1 MSLDLGDLST
11 LASALGLLDGGG
23 NLAPDWF
30 SRPGHYLTQV
40 LREAHQRE
48 SLVTFAGDLLGG
60 GQPVADDQGRQW
72 LPVARADG
80 SVFTVYAV
88 IGPDGPVIGAG
99 AGVRVDLTSAGGV
112 RCQAEVH
119 VPLFGQPTAGGAA
132 TVLIG
137 SAAGAVD
144 VRLEL
149 TLPSGTQSAGVAL
162 GGARLTASVP
172 TDGTGPVFGLVLTGL
187 QLPGA
192 AAPADLAVTVGDLAS
207 LEHSL
212 IHLVM
217 GLVQAEVAGLPATD
231 PLRGLATMLGLV
243 PGDVPAF
250 PADDLLAHGPGALA
264 GWLAAALGAPAARAA
279 WLAGVAALAG
289 GTVSGAGAAAQVDV
303 TLGPAVLV
311 VGIDAVAGTSGRPRI
326 TPTLALSVTGAPGVT
341 LALEV
346 DPVSIDLGTG
356 ATVAVPALRLTGQ
369 LRGSG
374 GPLLPAV
381 TGPAGLS
388 VEIGGLDVGF
398 ALDPARRPALVLQA
412 QNATVGVSQFAV
424 LDLSSPDALAAA
436 AQDVVAGAA
445 ASLLRNLGPAAVAA
459 GVLLGLADPPG
470 GPVLPKVAPAELLS
484 DPIGALRTYWDAALS
499 AGQAEAQAL
508 LGVLRDAI
516 ADGAQAA
523 VPVSGTGTADDP
535 WLLPLT
541 AGAGLAV
548 SYQDGVLAAGLMGT
562 AGTGDL
568 GGTGIAAAL
577 TAQVRM
583 AELGLTGTHA
593 GRGAFL
599 PGASGELRFT
609 KAGGGALTLGEPPVA
624 LTATAAGIG
633 LSWSTGAGLTAPS
646 GTPAKAGLQI
656 MPVAQGMA
664 LLTPA
669 GQFGLPELGPGVAAA
684 VEASMWAALEQLV
697 AAGAAA
703 LAGAAGATWPLTV
716 VNALGWGPSRP
727 GSGGPAGPYLS
738 LADLAADPAAALRA
752 EAAAL
757 ADITGGA
764 GGLLTLLD
772 VLAELAGAPVARL
785 GSGQA
790 LDPWRLPLLG
800 DAADAVAGAM
810 PAVFATVEPAGPEG
824 PATLLRQGVASWQP
838 GDPDLTPD
846 MLMSALATEAGLDP
860 DLADLIAGRGDVLSG
875 LGDLTQRWLGT
886 DGLVTLP
893 GTGLPDGVTGHQV
906 PDLAH
911 PTPLGALDL
920 ATVDGLAGAAA
931 AATVVHVAV
940 VTPGL
945 PVVLAAPGGDG
956 GPAADHALDLTA
968 AGRDPASFGPPS
980 VTDPTGL
987 WTIALGP
994 RAVCRLDS
1002 GDPDGVGGQTARLAA
1017 VLPGLVAAAGGP
1029 VLVVA
1034 HGAAGHPAVRAATG
1048 VAGVAAVV
1056 TVATPW
1062 SPVTADTL
1070 DRLPGAESLRLLAG
1084 LVPAP
1089 DPDEPDDPDLALARA
1104 LTGLWLGLDPLG
1116 DPLAELRPPAGP
1128 TVPAAGTP
1136 VHALVGALSADTLGR
1151 AITAAV
1157 AAGLSVRA
1165 SARAQAATA
1174 ATGARA
1180 GLRLPLLP
1188 PVSRAGL
1195 TCAVHVDLELGGFDL
1210 SAGASAGGGPAATGP
1225 AIVIS
1230 LALGSA
1236 SGWLVGGPDPGRTP
1250 GTARPL
1256 ALRRLTAR
1264 IRLPLSGITGTAAAG
1279 ASSLI
1284 VLHDATA
1291 FGVTVPRWNVAS
1303 GPGAPPGATTALPE
1317 VRALLAE
1324 VATRIDQAAAGTG
1337 ATPGDPVLA
1346 GLRDALSAIGLLS
1359 AGGATGTAAA
1369 AGTALGIDPVT
1380 LDRLVL
1386 DPGGVASAVR
1396 ADAVR
1401 RPALAA
1407 ALRALAGDTRTA
1419 TAAGETVALSFASG
1433 PATVTATFD
1442 LGGGGAQVTASG
1454 PGGAGWGLSAG
1465 IGRSP
1470 AGAVAVSGQLRLGP
1484 DLADPG
1490 TRGGPPQG
1498 AALLL
1503 GVGTGTG
1510 AGPFAVR
1517 VRTAAPSGISDLT
1530 LWPAPD
1536 PAAIAAALES
1546 IVPVALL
1553 TAALAALRVRLT
1565 AATGGSAATGE
1576 LIDAVADALGL
1587 LGPAPSLPPGSGPGD
1602 PAPARPLRL
1611 PAGLLADPGGW
1622 LRSLAPSG
1630 GTLAATVPA
1639 LLDALGGIVTGAG
1652 GAPGTPG
1659 VLPVTAGLAL
1669 RATAVDGR
1677 LVLAADVDGTAF
1689 SPGGDVGRLVLS
1701 GQAGLSLDPA
1711 GGGPRPDVT
1720 LSLAVT
1726 GIGAVQF
1733 GVGPRADGTVG
1744 VTLAI
1749 HPAGGVD
1756 IPILPAGPG
1765 LGASAI
1771 AGAALKALPAL
1782 LDTVAEQDPAGDPAS
1797 AGEIAGRV
1805 VAKLG
1810 DALGL
1815 RTTSA
1820 PVRFDAAALSTF
1832 GHDPAAALAAR
1843 APAIAAQGLSVLAD
1857 AISPLLGTSG
1867 GHSVT
1872 TVGAAVVVTV
1882 GPVTLSW
1889 APGSAR
1895 IGASVT
1901 VPSGLPGVG
1910 SLAASVTADA
1920 TGLSALDIAVGPASL
1935 TAGPLT
1941 IRPFAR
1947 VLAGSAPPGGRAV
1960 EIGLGAGTDSRLV
1973 ARIPLGG
1980 GAPSLISRT
1989 GPAATATDS
1998 TDPAAVILAALGAV
2012 LDLAGSVVLAVGAVA
2027 EGLDRPLL
2035 GTTARGLLT
2044 GVLLDPAH
2052 PDHLDP
2058 GLLDP
2063 AAAVHRLGALLRNL
2077 AAAPGATITL
2087 DGALTLGPH
2096 ARSDGSGGTVYGL
2109 TLGLTGPF
2117 PLGGDDLTVAL
2128 EPDAGWIAPPPAG
2141 SPGITIEV
2149 LSLDAAGHP
2158 APAPGIGVDG
2168 VAVRIARTSG
2178 ALLNSVITIESVA
2191 VSLFADILSAGGT
2204 VTASG
2209 GAKLELTGLSAA
2221 LGGASGGDNAVAS
2234 GLLNSSSHDDAPKPR
2249 FSPAL
2254 AIQKHG
2260 TDAAFVTFTAG
2271 AGAGPWWVVIQR
2283 GFGPIYIEQV
2293 GLAVTMAA
2301 GQVGSV
2307 GLLIDGKVSLLGL
2320 TAAVDD
2326 LSITYLVPVGS
2337 PLDPHAWAV
2346 DLAGLAVTADLAGL
2360 SLAGGLRKFPVSDG
2374 GVQYLG
2380 MLLARLAVYGISVYG
2395 GYGLVGPPGDQYASL
2410 FLFGAVNGPIG
2421 GPPAFFVTGIG
2432 GGFGINRDLI
2442 YPSDLTQF
2450 PAYPFIKALDPAA
2463 RPGDPMTELDQ
2474 VRGFFPPDRGSFW
2487 FAAGLSFTAF
2497 ALVDG
2502 VAVVAVQIGDGF
2514 ELALLGLARM
2524 ALPRPQAALV
2534 SIELALLARV
2544 STKEGVVLVQAALTD
2559 NSWLLY
2565 PDIRL
2570 TGGFAF
2576 ASWFG
2581 GPNRGQMVLTLGGYH
2596 PDFHHDGYPVV
2607 PRLGLSISLFGFLS
2621 ITGQTYFALTS
2632 EAVMAGVAIT
2642 ASADFGVAW
2651 AHLRFGG
2658 DGIIFYDPFWM
2669 HISVYAAISAGITI
2683 DVWIGT
2689 ISISVSL
2696 SAQVDVYAPPFYGEA
2711 TFSVGPSSLTVPFGD
2726 QPPQQPAPGIA
2737 WAEFVPKYLQ
2747 EASAGIAHV
2756 LGAITGPGAQ
2766 VPAGSAAAGGA
2777 RSPDGSD
2784 VNPFLVTAEFTL
2796 TVTSLAPVR
2805 ELVAGGTTT
2814 NLPTV
2819 PEVSAA
2825 PMRQPARPAVTLAFI
2840 GPAHASPQDRIAA
2853 LTLGPQPGGSFPV
2866 GVWGPAQSQDDAKV
2880 PSGAVI
2886 TAVDR
2891 VQLTGSALWAPS
2903 PGGAPDIPLR
2913 QVETG
2918 SRRPLPFVTE
2928 GSASQLAVLSQDA
2941 GQLAATV
2948 PATGPAGVLVTAS
2961 DLLQDRGGRSLADVA
2976 AWKGG
2981 QRSQPILG
2989 SLGEGLGTAWSPAT
3003 VQPVAP
3009 AVPDPVPLRPPAV
3022 KAVLAMPV
3030 GLDPV
3035 PTMVVAAPAA
3045 PSLLGPVSPADDVA
3059 GRATQIPVTT
3069 VVLRGPGPTTSV
3081 APGLLTGLSY
3091 AASAPPVLASV
3102 DSGLTPAIPARL
3114 IQQPDPAVAAAGTVL
3129 ASGQPPV
3136 SRSGRSGTEAVGGR
3150 GEGTGGRAWLA
3161 GLTTSLHGV
3170 PAGGDPAGGQG
3181 GQGGLTISAGQV
3193 TVLIA
3198 PDADRDVDPSARPA
3212 LTVVSGAVRL
3222 VAVGPGA
3229 GLLLDQTAPAGITVP
3244 VPPSTRVLAV
3254 HAALPPATAAASTV
3268 TQPQV
3273 YGWDPAAPLPYL
3285 GDEVLLTAGGIVLSA
3300 GRVPW
3305 RQYART
3311 GLGWVSPGTLTDG
3324 ATAITTRFSQP
3335 VDTVAVAVEGGS
3347 GDDLALGLSGATRA
3361 RDATGQPVAPVL
3373 VADGPRAVAV
3383 YAIVPDTGPDGT
3395 PAGVDVTVATGAGR
3409 HLAGVAGSAGGGA
3422 GGGAAGL
3429 AAAIAARGFAAV
3441 VPDPVPTGLGR
3452 AVVAWKQA

>member
-1 MSLDLGDLST
+1 M
-11 LASALGLLDGGG
+11 
-23 NLAPDWF
+23 P
-30 SRPGHYLTQV
+30 
-40 LREAHQRE
+40 
-48 SLVTFAGDLLGG
+48 VT
-60 GQPVADDQGRQW
+60 
-72 LPVARADG
+72 
-80 SVFTVYAV
+80 
-88 IGPDGPVIGAG
+88 
-99 AGVRVDLTSAGGV
+99 
-112 RCQAEVH
+112 
-119 VPLFGQPTAGGAA
+119 
-132 TVLIG
+132 
-137 SAAGAVD
+137 
-144 VRLEL
+144 
-149 TLPSGTQSAGVAL
+149 
-162 GGARLTASVP
+162 
-172 TDGTGPVFGLVLTGL
+172 
-187 QLPGA
+187 
-192 AAPADLAVTVGDLAS
+192 
-207 LEHSL
+207 
-212 IHLVM
+212 
-217 GLVQAEVAGLPATD
+217 
-231 PLRGLATMLGLV
+231 
-243 PGDVPAF
+243 
-250 PADDLLAHGPGALA
+250 
-264 GWLAAALGAPAARAA
+264 
-279 WLAGVAALAG
+279 
-289 GTVSGAGAAAQVDV
+289 
-303 TLGPAVLV
+303 
-311 VGIDAVAGTSGRPRI
+311 
-326 TPTLALSVTGAPGVT
+326 
-341 LALEV
+341 
-346 DPVSIDLGTG
+346 
-356 ATVAVPALRLTGQ
+356 
-369 LRGSG
+369 
-374 GPLLPAV
+374 
-381 TGPAGLS
+381 
-388 VEIGGLDVGF
+388 
-398 ALDPARRPALVLQA
+398 
-412 QNATVGVSQFAV
+412 
-424 LDLSSPDALAAA
+424 
-436 AQDVVAGAA
+436 
-445 ASLLRNLGPAAVAA
+445 
-459 GVLLGLADPPG
+459 
-470 GPVLPKVAPAELLS
+470 
-484 DPIGALRTYWDAALS
+484 
-499 AGQAEAQAL
+499 
-508 LGVLRDAI
+508 
-516 ADGAQAA
+516 
-523 VPVSGTGTADDP
+523 GTGTAGDP

-541 AGAGLAV
+541 TGAGLGM
-548 SYQDGVLAAGLMGT
+548 SYEGGVLSAVLAGS

-568 GGTGIAAAL
+568 AGTGIAATL
-577 TAQVRM
+577 TAQVRI
-583 AELGLTGTHA
+583 ADLGLTGPHA
-593 GRGAFL
+593 GRAAFL

-609 KAGGGALTLGEPPVA
+609 HAGGGPLTLGAPPVA

-633 LSWSTGAGLTAPS
+633 VTWSTGSGLSAPA
-646 GTPAKAGLQI
+646 GTPGLRVV
-656 MPVAQGMA
+656 PVAEGVA

-669 GQFGLPELGPGVAAA
+669 GQIALPELGPGAAAALAGEAWAA
-684 VEASMWAALEQLV
+684 VEALV
-697 AAGAAA
+697 AAGAGA
-703 LAGAAGATWPLTV
+703 LASAAGATWPLTV
-716 VNALGWGPSRP
+716 VNALGWGSPRP
-727 GSGGPAGPYLS
+727 GTGTLSGPYLS
-738 LADLAADPAAALRA
+738 LAALVADPAAALRA

-757 ADITGGA
+757 ADVTEGA
-764 GGLLTLLD
+764 SGLLTLLD
-772 VLAELAGAPVARL
+772 VLAELAGTPVARL

-800 DAADAVAGAM
+800 DAADAAAGAM
-810 PAVFATVEPAGPEG
+810 PALFATVEPAGPAG
-824 PATLLRQGVASWQP
+824 PATLLQQGVAGWQP
-838 GDPDLTPD
+838 GDPDLAPD
-846 MLMSALATEAGLDP
+846 TLISALATEAGLDP
-860 DLADLIAGRGDVLSG
+860 DLADLLAGRGDVLTG

-893 GTGLPDGVTGHQV
+893 GTGLPDGVTAHQI

-920 ATVDGLAGAAA
+920 AAVDGLAGAAA
-931 AATVVHVAV
+931 AATVVHIAV
-940 VTPGL
+940 VAPGL
-945 PVVLAAPGGDG
+945 PVVLAAPGTGG

-968 AGRDPASFGPPS
+968 AGRAPASFGPPS
-980 VTDPTGL
+980 AADPTGL
-987 WTIALGP
+987 WTVALGP
-994 RAVCRLDS
+994 RGACRLDT
-1002 GDPDGVGGQTARLAA
+1002 GDPDGVAGQAARLAA

-1048 VAGVAAVV
+1048 LAGVAAVV
-1056 TVATPW
+1056 TVGTPW
-1062 SPVTADTL
+1062 SPVSTDTL

-1084 LVPAP
+1084 LVPAA

-1128 TVPAAGTP
+1128 TVPAGGTP
-1136 VHALVGALSADTLGR
+1136 VHALAGALTAGTVGR
-1151 AITAAV
+1151 ALTAAV

-1165 SARAQAATA
+1165 AARAGAAATATA

-1188 PVSRAGL
+1188 PVSRGGL
-1195 TCAVHVDLELGGFDL
+1195 TCAVHVDLELAGFDL
-1210 SAGASAGGGPAATGP
+1210 NTGGTGAGGADADGPATGGPAVTGP

-1230 LALGSA
+1230 LDLGSA

-1264 IRLPLSGITGTAAAG
+1264 VRLPLTGTAAAAG
-1279 ASSLI
+1279 STAGSAAASLI

-1291 FGVTVPRWNVAS
+1291 FGVTVPRWNVAA
-1303 GPGAPPGATTALPE
+1303 GPDAPAGATTALPE

-1324 VATRIDQAAAGTG
+1324 VATRISEAAAGTPG
-1337 ATPGDPVLA
+1337 PGGTAGDPVMA
-1346 GLRDALSAIGLLS
+1346 GLRDALAATGLLS

-1386 DPGGVASAVR
+1386 DPGGVAAAVC
-1396 ADAVR
+1396 ADLTR
-1401 RPALAA
+1401 RTALAA
-1407 ALRALAGDTRTA
+1407 ALRVLAGDTRTA
-1419 TAAGETVALSFASG
+1419 AAAGETVALSFASG
-1433 PATVTATFD
+1433 PAAVNATFD
-1442 LGGGGAQVTASG
+1442 LAGGGAQVTASG
-1454 PGGAGWGLSAG
+1454 PGGAGWALTAA
-1465 IGRSP
+1465 IGRDA
-1470 AGAVAVSGQLRLGP
+1470 AGAVTVSGQLRVGA
-1484 DLADPG
+1484 DLPDPG
-1490 TRGGPPQG
+1490 VPGGPAQG

-1503 GVGTGTG
+1503 GAGHVLQSGTGPGTGTSPG
-1510 AGPFAVR
+1510 SGTGPGPFSVR
-1517 VRTAAPSGISDLT
+1517 VRTAAPSGTSDLA
-1530 LWPAPD
+1530 LWPGPD
-1536 PAAIAAALES
+1536 PAAVAAALEGT
-1546 IVPVALL
+1546 VPVALL
-1553 TAALAALRVRLT
+1553 TAVLAALRARLT
-1565 AATGGSAATGE
+1565 AATGGSAAAGE

-1587 LGPAPSLPPGSGPGD
+1587 LGPAPAAPPGSDPGD
-1602 PAPARPLRL
+1602 PPPARPLRL

-1639 LLDALGGIVTGAG
+1639 LLDAVGGLVTGAG
-1652 GAPGTPG
+1652 GGGGGGSSTPG
-1659 VLPVTAGLAL
+1659 VLPIAPGLAL
-1669 RATAVDGR
+1669 RAAAADGR

-1689 SPGGDVGRLVLS
+1689 TPGGDVGRLILS
-1701 GQAGLSLDPA
+1701 GSAGLSLAPA
-1711 GGGPRPDVT
+1711 GGVPYPDVT
-1720 LSLAVT
+1720 LALTVT
-1726 GIGAVQF
+1726 GIGAIQF

-1744 VTLAI
+1744 ITLSVR
-1749 HPAGGVD
+1749 PDGGAD

-1765 LGASAI
+1765 LGASAL

-1782 LDTVAEQDPAGDPAS
+1782 LDTVAERDPAGDPA
-1797 AGEIAGRV
+1797 AADEIAGRV
-1805 VAKLG
+1805 VSRLG

-1815 RTTSA
+1815 RTGNPA
-1820 PVRFDAAALSTF
+1820 RFDPAALSTF

-1843 APAIAAQGLSVLAD
+1843 APAIAAQGLSLLAD
-1857 AISPLLGTSG
+1857 AASPLLGTSAG
-1867 GHSVT
+1867 RSVT
-1872 TVGAAVVVTV
+1872 TAGSAVIVTV

-1901 VPSGLPGVG
+1901 VPGGLPGVG

-1920 TGLSALDIAVGPASL
+1920 TGLTALDIALGPASL
-1935 TAGPLT
+1935 AAGPLT
-1941 IRPFAR
+1941 VAPFAR
-1947 VLAGSAPPGGRAV
+1947 VIAGSAPPGGRAV
-1960 EIGLGAGTDSRLV
+1960 EIGLGPVSNARLV

-1980 GAPSLISRT
+1980 ATPGLISRT
-1989 GPAATATDS
+1989 GPAATPTDS
-1998 TDPAAVILAALGAV
+1998 TDPAAVVLAALSAV
-2012 LDLAGSVVLAVGAVA
+2012 LDLAGSVVLAVPAVSD
-2027 EGLDRPLL
+2027 GLDRPLL

-2052 PDHLDP
+2052 PGHLDP

-2063 AAAVHRLGALLRNL
+2063 AAAVHRLGYLLRNL

-2096 ARSDGSGGTVYGL
+2096 ARDDGAGGTVYGV
-2109 TLGLTGPF
+2109 TLGLSAPW
-2117 PLGGDDLTVAL
+2117 PLGGDDLTVSL
-2128 EPDAGWIAPPPAG
+2128 EPDAGWIVPPPAG
-2141 SPGITIEV
+2141 SPGITVEV
-2149 LSLDAAGHP
+2149 LALNAAGDP
-2158 APAPGIGVDG
+2158 VPAPGIGVDG
-2168 VAVRIARTSG
+2168 VAVRLARTSG
-2178 ALLNSVITIESVA
+2178 ALLDSVITIESVA
-2191 VSLFADILSAGGT
+2191 LSLFADILGAGGT

-2209 GAKLELTGLSAA
+2209 GAKLELAGLSAA
-2221 LGGASGGDNAVAS
+2221 LGGASGGDNAVAG
-2234 GLLNSSSHDDAPKPR
+2234 GLLNSGGHDDAPRPR

-2254 AIQKHG
+2254 AVQKHG

-2271 AGAGPWWVVIQR
+2271 DGTGPWWVVIQR

-2293 GLAVTMAA
+2293 GLAVTMAS

-2307 GLLIDGKVSLLGL
+2307 GLLIDGQVSLLGL
-2320 TAAVDD
+2320 TASVDD
-2326 LSITYLVPVGS
+2326 LSITYLVPAGS
-2337 PLDPHAWAV
+2337 PLNPHSWAV

-2380 MLLARLAVYGISVYG
+2380 MLLAKLAVYGISVYG

-2450 PAYPFIKALDPAA
+2450 PTYPFIKALDPAA

-2581 GPNRGQMVLTLGGYH
+2581 GPNRGQLVLTLGGYH
-2596 PDFHHDGYPVV
+2596 PDFHRDGYPVV
-2607 PRLGLSISLFGFLS
+2607 PRLGLSINLFGFLS

-2642 ASADFGVAW
+2642 ASADFGIAW

-2658 DGIIFYDPFWM
+2658 DGIIFYDPFWL
-2669 HISVYAAISAGITI
+2669 HISVYASISAGITI

-2696 SAQVDVYAPPFYGEA
+2696 SAQVDVFGPPFYGEA

-2726 QPPQQPAPGIA
+2726 QPPQQPAPGIS
-2737 WAEFVPKYLQ
+2737 WADFVPKYLQ

-2784 VNPFLVTAEFTL
+2784 ASPFLVTPEFTL
-2796 TVTSLAPVR
+2796 TVTSLAPIR
-2805 ELVAGGTTT
+2805 ELAAGGTTT
-2814 NLPTV
+2814 DLPTV

-2825 PMRQPARPAVTLAFI
+2825 PMRQPARPSVTLAFT

-2853 LTLGPQPGGSFPV
+2853 LALGPQPDGSFPV
-2866 GVWGPAQSQDDAKV
+2866 GVWGPAQTQDDAKV

-2918 SRRPLPFVTE
+2918 NRRPLPFVTE
-2928 GSASQLAVLSQDA
+2928 GSASQLAALGQDA
-2941 GQLAATV
+2941 GQLAGTV
-2948 PATGPAGVLVTAS
+2948 PAAGPDGVLVTAA
-2961 DLLQDRGGRSLADVA
+2961 DLLTDRGGRSPADVA
-2976 AWKGG
+2976 AWRGG

-2989 SLGEGLGTAWSPAT
+2989 SLGEGLGSAWVPAT
-3003 VQPVAP
+3003 VEPVAP
-3009 AVPDPVPLRPPAV
+3009 PVPDPVPLRLPVV

-3030 GLDPV
+3030 GLDPA
-3035 PTMVVAAPAA
+3035 PTVMVAAPAA
-3045 PSLLGPVSPADDVA
+3045 PSLLSPAPQA
-3059 GRATQIPVTT
+3059 AAERASQIPVTS

-3081 APGLLTGLSY
+3081 APGLLTGLNY
-3091 AASAPPVLASV
+3091 VTAPPPVLASV

-3114 IQQPDPAVAAAGTVL
+3114 IQQADPAVAAAGTVL
-3129 ASGQPPV
+3129 SAGLPPV
-3136 SRSGRSGTEAVGGR
+3136 SRSGRSGTEAVEGR
-3150 GEGTGGRAWLA
+3150 GGGTAGRAWLA
-3161 GLTTSLHGV
+3161 GLTASLHASPSGS
-3170 PAGGDPAGGQG
+3170 APAGGQD
-3181 GQGGLTISAGQV
+3181 GLTITAGQV
-3193 TVLIA
+3193 TVLHA
-3198 PDADRDVDPSARPA
+3198 PDGDRDVDPQVRPA
-3212 LTVVSGAVRL
+3212 LTVISGAVR
-3222 VAVGPGA
+3222 VIAVGPAA
-3229 GLLLDQTAPAGITVP
+3229 GLLLDQTAQAGDAVP
-3244 VPPSTRVLAV
+3244 VPPGTRVLAV
-3254 HAALPPATAAASTV
+3254 HTAVPPASAAGAGSIAS
-3268 TQPQV
+3268 QARV

-3285 GDEVLLTAGGIVLSA
+3285 SDEVLLTAGGIVVSA

-3305 RQYART
+3305 RRYART
-3311 GLGWVSPGTLTDG
+3311 GLGWVSPGTLTAG
-3324 ATAITTRFSQP
+3324 GSAITTRFSQP
-3335 VDTVAVAVEGGS
+3335 VDTVAVAIEGGS
-3347 GDDLALGLSGATRA
+3347 GDDLAMGLAGAARA
-3361 RDATGQPVAPVL
+3361 RDAAGQLVPPVL

-3383 YAIVPDTGPDGT
+3383 FAVVPDAQPGAAGPS
-3395 PAGVDVTVATGAGR
+3395 VDVTVATGPGR
-3409 HLAGVAGSAGGGA
+3409 HLAGVAGSAGGGTE
-3422 GGGAAGL
+3422 GGAAGL

>member
-1 MSLDLGDLST
+1 VSLDLGDLAT
-11 LASALGLLDGGG
+11 LASALGLLNDRGD
-23 NLAPDWF
+23 LTTDWF
-30 SRPGHYLTQV
+30 SQPGDYLTQV

-48 SLVTFAGDLLGG
+48 ALVTFAGDLLGG
-60 GQPVADDQGRQW
+60 GQPVADSKGRQW
-72 LPVARADG
+72 LPVAHAGDG
-80 SVFTVYAV
+80 VFTVYAV
-88 IGPDGPVIGAG
+88 IGPDGPVIEAGAG
-99 AGVRVDLTSAGGV
+99 ARLDVTSAGGV

-137 SAAGAVD
+137 SAAGTVD
-144 VRLEL
+144 VTLEL
-149 TLPSGTQSAGVAL
+149 TLPSGTQTAGVAL
-162 GGARLTASVP
+162 GGARFTASVP
-172 TDGTGPVFGLVLTGL
+172 TDGTGPAFGLVLTGL

-192 AAPADLAVTVGDLAS
+192 AAPADLAVTVTDLAS

-217 GLVQAEVAGLPATD
+217 GLVQAEFSGLPDTD

-243 PGDVPAF
+243 PGAVPAF
-250 PADDLLAHGPGALA
+250 PVEALLAHGPGALA
-264 GWLAAALGAPAARAA
+264 DWLAAALGDPGARAA
-279 WLAGVAALAG
+279 WLGGVAALVG
-289 GTVSGAGAAAQVDV
+289 GQVSGTGAAQVDV
-303 TLGPAVLV
+303 TLDPAELSI
-311 VGIDAVAGTSGRPRI
+311 GINAAAGASGRPRI
-326 TPTLALSVTGAPGVT
+326 TPTLTLSVTGAPGVT

-356 ATVAVPALRLTGQ
+356 AAVAVPALRLTGQ
-369 LRGSG
+369 LRGAG

-388 VEIGGLDVGF
+388 VEIGGLDAGF
-398 ALDPARRPALVLQA
+398 ALDAARRPTLVLQA
-412 QNATVGVSQFAV
+412 LNATVGASQFAV

-445 ASLLRNLGPAAVAA
+445 GSLLRNLGPAAVAA

-470 GPVLPKVAPAELLS
+470 GPVLPKADPVRLLS
-484 DPIGALRTYWDAALS
+484 DPLGALRGYWDALLT
-499 AGQAEAQAL
+499 AGQAEVQAVL
-508 LGVLRDAI
+508 EVLRDAV
-516 ADGAQAA
+516 ADAAQQA
-523 VPVSGTGTADDP
+523 VGVTGSGTAGDP

-541 AGAGLAV
+541 DGAGLGL
-548 SYQDGVLAAGLMGT
+548 SYEGGVLAVGLAGT
-562 AGTGDL
+562 VGTGDL
-568 GGTGIAAAL
+568 AGSGLAAAL

-583 AELGLTGTHA
+583 AELGLSGPHTGRA
-593 GRGAFL
+593 AFL
-599 PGASGELRFT
+599 PGASGALRFT
-609 KAGGGALTLGEPPVA
+609 RAGGGALTLGEPPVA

-633 LSWSTGAGLTAPS
+633 ASWSTGTGLA
-646 GTPAKAGLQI
+646 TPAGPPAAAGLQI
-656 MPVAQGMA
+656 VPVAEGVA

-669 GQFGLPELGPGVAAA
+669 GQIALPELGPGAAAALTDELWAA
-684 VEASMWAALEQLV
+684 VESLV

-703 LAGAAGATWPLTV
+703 LAQAAAATWPLTV
-716 VNALGWGPSRP
+716 VNALGWGSP
-727 GSGGPAGPYLS
+727 GASTLSGPYLS
-738 LADLAADPAAALRA
+738 LAALVADPAAALRA

-757 ADITGGA
+757 ADVTEGA

-772 VLAELAGAPVARL
+772 VLAELAGTPVARL

-800 DAADAVAGAM
+800 DAADAAAGVM
-810 PAVFATVEPAGPEG
+810 PALFATVEPAGPDG
-824 PATLLRQGVASWQP
+824 PATLLQQGVASWQP
-838 GDPDLTPD
+838 GDPDLAPET
-846 MLMSALATEAGLDP
+846 LISALATEAGLDP
-860 DLADLIAGRGDVLSG
+860 DLAGLLAGRGDVLTG

-886 DGLVTLP
+886 DGLVNLP
-893 GTGLPDGVTGHQV
+893 DSGLPDGVTGHQI

-911 PTPLGALDL
+911 PTPLGDLDL
-920 ATVDGLAGAAA
+920 AAVDGLAAAAA
-931 AATVVHVAV
+931 AATVVHIAV
-940 VTPGL
+940 VAPGL
-945 PVVLAAPGGDG
+945 PVVLAAPGADG

-968 AGRDPASFGPPS
+968 AGRAPASFGPPQAA
-980 VTDPTGL
+980 DPTGL
-987 WTIALGP
+987 WTVALGP
-994 RAVCRLDS
+994 RAVCRLDT
-1002 GDPDGVGGQTARLAA
+1002 GDPDGVAGQTARLAA

-1048 VAGVAAVV
+1048 LAGVAAVV
-1056 TVATPW
+1056 TVGTPW
-1062 SPVTADTL
+1062 SPVSADTL

-1084 LVPAP
+1084 LVPAA

-1104 LTGLWLGLDPLG
+1104 VTGLWMGLDPLG

-1128 TVPAAGTP
+1128 TVPAGGTP
-1136 VHALVGALSADTLGR
+1136 VHALAGALTANTLGR
-1151 AITAAV
+1151 AVTAAV

-1165 SARAQAATA
+1165 AARAEAAATA
-1174 ATGARA
+1174 TGATGARA

-1210 SAGASAGGGPAATGP
+1210 GGGGAGGAGAGGPSVTGP

-1230 LALGSA
+1230 AELGSA
-1236 SGWLVGGPDPGRTP
+1236 AGWLVGGPDPGRTP

-1264 IRLPLSGITGTAAAG
+1264 VRLPLALAGGAAGSG

-1291 FGVTVPRWNVAS
+1291 FGVRVPRWNVAA
-1303 GPGAPPGATTALPE
+1303 GPGAPAGATTALPE

-1324 VATRIDQAAAGTG
+1324 VATRIDQAAAGTAG
-1337 ATPGDPVLA
+1337 PGGTAGDPVMA
-1346 GLRDALSAIGLLS
+1346 GLRDALAAIGLLS

-1386 DPGGVASAVR
+1386 DPGGVAAAVR

-1407 ALRALAGDTRTA
+1407 ALRGLAGDTRTA
-1419 TAAGETVALSFASG
+1419 AAAGETVALSYASG
-1433 PATVTATFD
+1433 PATVTGVFD
-1442 LGGGGAQVTASG
+1442 LAGGGAQVTASG
-1454 PGGAGWGLSAG
+1454 PGGAGWSLGAG
-1465 IGRSP
+1465 IGRNPDGS
-1470 AGAVAVSGQLRLGP
+1470 AAVSGQLRIGP
-1484 DLADPG
+1484 GLPDPG
-1490 TRGGPPQG
+1490 VPGGPAQG

-1503 GVGTGTG
+1503 SASSGTG
-1510 AGPFAVR
+1510 AGPAAGPFTVR
-1517 VRTAAPSGISDLT
+1517 VRTAAPSGTSDLT

-1546 IVPVALL
+1546 AVPVALL
-1553 TAALAALRVRLT
+1553 TAALAALRTRLT
-1565 AATGGSAATGE
+1565 TAVGGSAATGA

-1587 LGPAPSLPPGSGPGD
+1587 LGPAPARPPGSDPGD
-1602 PAPARPLRL
+1602 PPPARPLRL

-1639 LLDALGGIVTGAG
+1639 LLDALRGIVAG
-1652 GAPGTPG
+1652 GGDSTPG
-1659 VLPVTAGLAL
+1659 VLPIAAGLDL
-1669 RATAVDGR
+1669 RATTAGGR
-1677 LVLAADVDGTAF
+1677 LVLAAEVRGADFTA
-1689 SPGGDVGRLVLS
+1689 GGDVGRLVL
-1701 GQAGLSLDPA
+1701 GGRAGLSLDPA

-1720 LSLAVT
+1720 LSLTVSR
-1726 GIGAVQF
+1726 IGAIQL
-1733 GVGPRADGTVG
+1733 GVGPRADGTIG
-1744 VTLAI
+1744 VTLSV
-1749 HPAGGVD
+1749 HPDGGVD

-1765 LGASAI
+1765 LGASAV

-1782 LDTVAEQDPAGDPAS
+1782 LDTVAERDPVGDPA
-1797 AGEIAGRV
+1797 AAVEIAGRV
-1805 VAKLG
+1805 VARLG

-1815 RTTSA
+1815 RTGSPA
-1820 PVRFDAAALSTF
+1820 RFDPAALSTF

-1843 APAIAAQGLSVLAD
+1843 APAIATQGLSLLAD
-1857 AISPLLGTSG
+1857 AASPLLGTASTR
-1867 GHSVT
+1867 SVT
-1872 TVGAAVVVTV
+1872 TVGSAVVVTV

-1889 APGSAR
+1889 QPGSAR
-1895 IGASVT
+1895 VGASVA
-1901 VPSGLPGVG
+1901 VPSGLPGVE
-1910 SLAASVTADA
+1910 SLAASVAVDA
-1920 TGLSALDIAVGPASL
+1920 TGLTALDIALGPASL
-1935 TAGPLT
+1935 EAGPL
-1941 IRPFAR
+1941 ILRPFAR
-1947 VLAGSAPPGGRAV
+1947 VIAGSAPPGGRAV
-1960 EIGLGAGTDSRLV
+1960 EIGLGAGTSTRLV
-1973 ARIPLGG
+1973 ARIPRGG

-1989 GPAATATDS
+1989 GLAATGVDS
-1998 TDPAAVILAALGAV
+1998 TDPAAVVLAALGAV
-2012 LDLAGSVVLAVGAVA
+2012 LDLAGSVVLAVPAVSD
-2027 EGLDRPLL
+2027 GLDRPLF
-2035 GTTARGLLT
+2035 GTTARALLT

-2058 GLLDP
+2058 SLLDP
-2063 AAAVHRLGALLRNL
+2063 AAAVHRLGFLLRNL
-2077 AAAPGATITL
+2077 AAPPGVTITVA
-2087 DGALTLGPH
+2087 GALTLGPH
-2096 ARSDGSGGTVYGL
+2096 ARDDGAGGTVYGL
-2109 TLGLTGPF
+2109 TLGLSGPWA
-2117 PLGGDDLTVAL
+2117 LGGDDITVSL
-2128 EPDAGWIAPPPAG
+2128 EPDAGWIVPTPAG
-2141 SPGITIEV
+2141 TPGITVEV
-2149 LSLDAAGHP
+2149 LALTAAGDP
-2158 APAPGIGVDG
+2158 VPAPGIAVDG
-2168 VAVRIARTSG
+2168 VAVRIARSSG
-2178 ALLNSVITIESVA
+2178 ALLDSVITIESVA
-2191 VSLFADILSAGGT
+2191 LSLFADILASGGA

-2209 GAKLELTGLSAA
+2209 GAKLELAGLSAS
-2221 LGGASGGDNAVAS
+2221 LGGASGGNAVAG
-2234 GLLNSSSHDDAPKPR
+2234 GLLNSGSHDDAPKPR

-2271 AGAGPWWVVIQR
+2271 DGTGPWWVVIQR

-2293 GLAVTMAA
+2293 GLAVTMPS
-2301 GQVGSV
+2301 GQLGSV

-2337 PLDPHAWAV
+2337 PLNPDAWVV
-2346 DLAGLAVTADLAGL
+2346 DLAGLAVTADFSGL
-2360 SLAGGLRKFPVSDG
+2360 SLAGSLRKFPVSEG

-2380 MLLARLAVYGISVYG
+2380 MLLAKLAVYGISVYG

-2450 PAYPFIKALDPAA
+2450 STYPFIKALDPAA

-2474 VRGFFPPDRGSFW
+2474 VRGFFPPHRGSFW
-2487 FAAGLSFTAF
+2487 FAAGVSFNSF

-2502 VAVVAVQIGDGF
+2502 VAVIAVQVGDGF

-2524 ALPRPQAALV
+2524 ALPRPQVALV

-2596 PDFHHDGYPVV
+2596 PDFHRDGYPVV
-2607 PRLGLSISLFGFLS
+2607 PRLGLSINLFGFLS

-2658 DGIIFYDPFWM
+2658 DGIIFYDPFRL
-2669 HISVYAAISAGITI
+2669 HISVYASISAGITI

-2689 ISISVSL
+2689 ITISVSL
-2696 SAQVDVYAPPFYGEA
+2696 SAQVDVYGSPFYGEA

-2726 QPPQQPAPGIA
+2726 RPPDQPAA
-2737 WAEFVPKYLQ
+2737 LSWAEFVPKYLQ

-2756 LGAITGPGAQ
+2756 LGAVSGPGAQ
-2766 VPAGSAAAGGA
+2766 VPAGSAATGGA
-2777 RSPDGSD
+2777 RTPDGSD
-2784 VNPFLVTAEFTL
+2784 ASPFLVTPEFTL

-2814 NLPTV
+2814 DLPTV

-2825 PMRQPARPAVTLAFI
+2825 PMRQPARPTVTLAFT
-2840 GPAHASPQDRIAA
+2840 GPAHASPRDRIADLA
-2853 LTLGPQPGGSFPV
+2853 LSPQPDGSFPI
-2866 GVWGPAQSQDDAKV
+2866 GIWGPAQIQDDAKV
-2880 PSGAVI
+2880 PSGAVL

-2903 PGGAPDIPLR
+2903 HGVAPDIPLR

-2918 SRRPLPFVTE
+2918 NRRPLPFVTE
-2928 GSASQLAVLSQDA
+2928 GSASQLAALSHDA
-2941 GQLAATV
+2941 GQLAGTV
-2948 PATGPAGVLVTAS
+2948 PAAGPDGVLVTAA
-2961 DLLQDRGGRSLADVA
+2961 DLLQDRGGRSPADVA
-2976 AWKGG
+2976 AWRGG

-2989 SLGEGLGTAWSPAT
+2989 SLGEGLGTAWVPAP
-3003 VQPVAP
+3003 VQQVAP
-3009 AVPDPVPLRPPAV
+3009 PAPEPVPLRLPAV
-3022 KAVLAMPV
+3022 QAVLAMPV
-3030 GLDPV
+3030 GLDPA
-3035 PTMVVAAPAA
+3035 PTVMIAAPAA
-3045 PSLLGPVSPADDVA
+3045 PSLLGPAAAERPGAA
-3059 GRATQIPVTT
+3059 AERASRIPVTT

-3081 APGLLTGLSY
+3081 APALLTGLNVVT
-3091 AASAPPVLASV
+3091 SAPPVLASA
-3102 DSGLTPAIPARL
+3102 DSALTPAIPARL
-3114 IQQPDPAVAAAGTVL
+3114 IRQPDPAVAAAGTVL
-3129 ASGQPPV
+3129 STGLPPV
-3136 SRSGRSGTEAVGGR
+3136 SRSGRSGTEAIGGR
-3150 GEGTGGRAWLA
+3150 GGGTAGQAWLA
-3161 GLTTSLHGV
+3161 GLTASLHG
-3170 PAGGDPAGGQG
+3170 DPSGS
-3181 GQGGLTISAGQV
+3181 QGGLTVSAGQV
-3193 TVLIA
+3193 TVLHA
-3198 PDADRDVDPSARPA
+3198 PDADRDVDPQTRPA
-3212 LTVVSGAVRL
+3212 LTVLSGAVRV

-3229 GLLLDQTAPAGITVP
+3229 GLLADQTVQAGDTVP
-3244 VPPSTRVLAV
+3244 VPPGTRVLAV
-3254 HAALPPATAAASTV
+3254 HTAVPAGAAASPAG
-3268 TQPQV
+3268 QAQV

-3285 GDEVLLTAGGIVLSA
+3285 GDEVLLTAGGIVVSA
-3300 GRVPW
+3300 GRVPS
-3305 RQYART
+3305 RRFART
-3311 GLGWVSPGTLTDG
+3311 GLGWVPPGTLTDG
-3324 ATAITTRFSQP
+3324 ASAVTTRFSQP
-3335 VDTVAVAVEGGS
+3335 VDTVAVAVEGGG

-3361 RDATGQPVAPVL
+3361 RDAAGQPVPPVL

-3383 YAIVPDTGPDGT
+3383 YAVVPGTRPDGT
-3395 PAGVDVTVATGAGR
+3395 VPGVDVTVATGPGR
-3409 HLAGVAGSAGGGA
+3409 HLAGVAGSVGGGDS
-3422 GGGAAGL
+3422 GGARGL